1 MSSPNSTY
9 GTFTDEDLAKAEEA
23 KTFPWDARTKPNEF
37 SPVQLDLF
45 KPPGGILSRLL
56 DWWNTRTYFL
66 CFLNP
71 ILRLIAKHKVIDA
84 DNKEVWKK
92 QLENPS
98 NSRCPD
104 SMKGLW
110 WLKYNHAPEEL
121 VTIFGDATFIGTFN
135 EDGTDGYG
143 HWERPLR
150 HNWTRENAFFG
161 LVFSIWGNKE
171 TAKVVGRMNLKDG
184 ICTVHGAR
192 GEGIQIVYRVNDDEW
207 WKIHY
212 KSNPGEEGEQEV
224 EFMYKWL
231 KVLDKDGEPTKY
243 WDDYVSW
250 VKEPLPH
257 RNIFANWWPSW
268 ALFLKKK
275 QIAENMCRPNSKQ
288 VVNFRF

>member
-1 MSSPNSTY
+1 
-9 GTFTDEDLAKAEEA
+9 
-23 KTFPWDARTKPNEF
+23 
-37 SPVQLDLF
+37 
-45 KPPGGILSRLL
+45 
-56 DWWNTRTYFL
+56 
-66 CFLNP
+66 
-71 ILRLIAKHKVIDA
+71 
-84 DNKEVWKK
+84 
-92 QLENPS
+92 
-98 NSRCPD
+98 
-104 SMKGLW
+104 MKGLW

-121 VTIFGDATFIGTFN
+121 VTIFSDANFIGTFN

-150 HNWTRENAFFG
+150 HNWTRDNAFFG

-171 TAKVVGRMNLKDG
+171 TAKAVGRMNLKDG
-184 ICTVHGAR
+184 ICTLHGAK
-192 GEGIQIVYRVNDDEW
+192 GEGKQIVYRVNDDEW

-212 KSNPGEEGEQEV
+212 KGNPGEEGEQEI
-224 EFMYKWL
+224 EFMYQWL
-231 KVLDKDGEPTKY
+231 KVFGKHGEPTKY

-288 VVNFRF
+288 VVNFRV